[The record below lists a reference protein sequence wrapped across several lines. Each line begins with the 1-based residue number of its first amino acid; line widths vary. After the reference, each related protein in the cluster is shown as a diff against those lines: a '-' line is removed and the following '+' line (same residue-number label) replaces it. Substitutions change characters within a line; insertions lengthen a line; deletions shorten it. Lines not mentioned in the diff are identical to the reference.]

1 MRVLT
6 LMDWFLIFM
15 MYSLT
20 LLILL
25 LGSTVISILLMID
38 ITIFTYFVIIT
49 IKEETTRRSKND
61 KTI

>member
-15 MYSLT
+15 MYFLT

-25 LGSTVISILLMID
+25 LGSTIISILLMID
-38 ITIFTYFVIIT
+38 ITFFTYFVLKA
-49 IKEETTRRSKND
+49 IKEKTTKRSNK
-61 KTI
+61 